1 MSRHENHGQ
10 SGDLVTIARDA
21 SLVDWLLTQSRP
33 RRPPPALPA
42 KLRSDLGLPPVP
54 VERHWRSY
62 R

>member
-1 MSRHENHGQ
+1 MSSHDNRCQ

-33 RRPPPALPA
+33 RRQPPALPT
-42 KLRSDLGLPPVP
+42 KLRDDWGLPPQP